1 MEAKG
6 SVLPIMSKRSGK
18 RNCFGVMP
26 TNSAYWARATAFSG
40 VRVTLVFIFWEIKAK
55 LGQVAVQIRRF
66 LGEKFFVS
74 PLKYWICTRQG
85 SNLQPYDPKSYTLSI
100 CTAGAS
106 ENGLADA
113 RRSPTTP
120 LLYRRGSR
128 ASLNTLDKTG
138 NIA

>member
-55 LGQVAVQIRRF
+55 LGQVAVQNSAIFRRKI
-66 LGEKFFVS
+66 L
-74 PLKYWICTRQG
+74 R
-85 SNLQPYDPKSYTLSI
+85 KSFKVLDLHPAGLEPATL
-100 CTAGAS
+100 
-106 ENGLADA
+106 
-113 RRSPTTP
+113 
-120 LLYRRGSR
+120 
-128 ASLNTLDKTG
+128 
-138 NIA
+138 